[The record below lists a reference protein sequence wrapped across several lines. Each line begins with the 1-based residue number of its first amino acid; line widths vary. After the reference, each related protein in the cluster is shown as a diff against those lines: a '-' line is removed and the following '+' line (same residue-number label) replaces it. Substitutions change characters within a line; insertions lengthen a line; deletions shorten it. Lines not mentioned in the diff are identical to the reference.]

1 MKKILKFCFNTT
13 TWQPTKSEWVHL
25 LSSIAKDERDRVSR
39 YVFKRDSKQTLM
51 GQVLIRYCL
60 KNLLNIESNNLCI
73 GRNAKERP
81 FLKLKESLALAKQ
94 TNTSDYL
101 VDFNVSHNGDYT
113 IICAGMVNCNLKKLD
128 DIENSFR
135 IGTDVMKIDIRNRT
149 NASQN
154 ETDEE
159 LFEKELTKH
168 ERVINSEFSDVE
180 KNFIYSKTNP
190 VEKLSAFYRLW
201 CLKESY
207 VKALGEG
214 IGFDIKRVETVP
226 NSELFIDLLRKKH
239 LVVDDTLLMVD
250 SKLVRN
256 CKFYEQYFTSST
268 NTNIQTGRV
277 QLHVMTVCIIEKEK
291 LNKSSNSSSSNS
303 AASDNTRTELDEF
316 VEVSLTDIMPCLIPL
331 EKLDENNC
339 RELEESWLKF
349 SEKAESPFAV

>member
-13 TWQPTKSEWVHL
+13 SWQPTKTEWMHL
-25 LSSIAKDERDRVSR
+25 LSAIAKEERDRVSR

-73 GRNAKERP
+73 ARNPKERP
-81 FLKLKESLALAKQ
+81 YLKLKETLASVKQ
-94 TNTSDYL
+94 PNLDCL

-113 IICAGMVNCNLKKLD
+113 IICAGMISCSLKKVD
-128 DIENSFR
+128 DLEGSFR
-135 IGTDVMKIDIRNRT
+135 IGTDVMKIDVRNRT
-149 NASQN
+149 STQS

-168 ERVINSEFSDVE
+168 ERVINSEFSDAE
-180 KNFIYSKTNP
+180 KNFIYSKSNP

-214 IGFDIKRVETVP
+214 IGFDIKRVETIP
-226 NSELFIDLLRKKH
+226 SSELFIDLMRKKH
-239 LVVDDTLLMVD
+239 IVADDTKLLVD
-250 SKLVRN
+250 SKLVKN
-256 CKFYEQYFTSST
+256 SKFYEQYFTSNNSSST
-268 NTNIQTGRV
+268 QTGRV

-291 LNKSSNSSSSNS
+291 LSKSSSSSSYS
-303 AASDNTRTELDEF
+303 AAAANEIIKTELDEF
-316 VEVSLTDIMPCLIPL
+316 VEVNLTDIMPCLIPL
-331 EKLDENNC
+331 EKPDETNAK
-339 RELEESWLKF
+339 ELEESWLKF